1 MKITSLN
8 KLESKEF
15 LKLNYIWGE
24 KRKDLKILE
33 IKKLIWKM
41 WLNSSMFTSLDM
53 KCKWFFSDDISMIT
67 AKDEDKVYLSYL
79 EEEDRNVL

>member
-1 MKITSLN
+1 MIITSLN

-15 LKLNYIWGE
+15 LKLNYILGE